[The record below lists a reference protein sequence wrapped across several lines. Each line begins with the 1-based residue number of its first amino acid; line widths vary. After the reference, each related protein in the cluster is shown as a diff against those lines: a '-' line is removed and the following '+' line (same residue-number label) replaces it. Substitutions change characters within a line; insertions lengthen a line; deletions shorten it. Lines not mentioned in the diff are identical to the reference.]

1 MSALIGLAVFGI
13 GTLMAAY
20 AWSRFESHRN
30 ERERRFV
37 EAAARSAERRAAEDA
52 EFAFQQ
58 QFADLLGQA
67 EYFARHAEH
76 EQGLHLLDGYT
87 DLFPMPQRPAP
98 PPAAVDE
105 PWQLNPKADADE

>member
-13 GTLMAAY
+13 GTLAAY

-67 EYFARHAEH
+67 EYFVRHAEH
-76 EQGLHLLDGYT
+76 EQGLLKLDDYT

-98 PPAAVDE
+98 PQVAVDE
-105 PWQLNPKADADE
+105 PWQLNPKAGADE

>member
-13 GTLMAAY
+13 GTLAAY
-20 AWSRFESHRN
+20 AWSRFESCRN

-58 QFADLLGQA
+58 QFADLLGRA
-67 EYFARHAEH
+67 EYIVRHAEH
-76 EQGLHLLDGYT
+76 EQGLLRFDDYAE
-87 DLFPMPQRPAP
+87 LFPMPQRPVPRPAP
-98 PPAAVDE
+98 PAE
-105 PWQLNPKADADE
+105 PWQLHFKADADD